1 MLEFVLK
8 YWIEFLFGGVIA
20 IGSYMI
26 MRTLKSFR
34 QERADEKEAFLEGIK
49 DEIRAEFER
58 SNKKETELAE
68 EIKVLKAGLLSIQG
82 RTFKSNCRRLLDPD
96 HDISLEEYEEITKDH
111 DAYNSLGGNHNGD
124 QLYQLVRK
132 KVEDSWAK
140 DKEKKK

>member
-26 MRTLKSFR
+26 KRTLKSFR

-140 DKEKKK
+140 DKV

>member
-26 MRTLKSFR
+26 KRTLKSFR
-34 QERADEKEAFLEGIK
+34 QERADEKEAFLKGIK

-140 DKEKKK
+140 DKV

>member
-26 MRTLKSFR
+26 KRTLKSFR

-49 DEIRAEFER
+49 GEIRAEFER

-132 KVEDSWAK
+132 KVEDSWAI
-140 DKEKKK
+140 DKV

>member
-8 YWIEFLFGGVIA
+8 YWIEFLFGGVIG

-26 MRTLKSFR
+26 KRTLKSFR

-49 DEIRAEFER
+49 GEIRAEFER

-140 DKEKKK
+140 DKV

>member
-26 MRTLKSFR
+26 KRTLKSFR

-82 RTFKSNCRRLLDPD
+82 RTFQSNCRRLLDPD

-132 KVEDSWAK
+132 KVEDSWAQ
-140 DKEKKK
+140 DKV

>member
-26 MRTLKSFR
+26 KRTLKSFR

-49 DEIRAEFER
+49 GEIRAEFER

-111 DAYNSLGGNHNGD
+111 EAYNSLGGNHNGD

-140 DKEKKK
+140 DKV

>member
-26 MRTLKSFR
+26 KRTLKSFR

-49 DEIRAEFER
+49 GEIRAEFER

-140 DKEKKK
+140 DKV

>member
-8 YWIEFLFGGVIA
+8 YWIEFLFGAVIA
-20 IGSYMI
+20 VGSFMI
-26 MRTLKSFR
+26 KRTLKSYR
-34 QERADEKEAFLEGIK
+34 QERADEKESLLEGIK
-49 DEIRAEFER
+49 GEIRAEFER

-82 RTFKSNCRRLLDPD
+82 RTFKNNCRRLLDPD
-96 HDISLEEYEEITKDH
+96 HEISLEEYEEITKDH
-111 DAYNSLGGNHNGD
+111 EAYNSLGGNHNGD

-140 DKEKKK
+140 DKV

>member
-20 IGSYMI
+20 VGSYMI
-26 MRTLKSFR
+26 KRTLKSFR

-49 DEIRAEFER
+49 DKIRAEFER

-140 DKEKKK
+140 DKV

>member
-20 IGSYMI
+20 IGSFMI
-26 MRTLKSFR
+26 KRTLKSFR

-49 DEIRAEFER
+49 GEIRAEFER

-82 RTFKSNCRRLLDPD
+82 RTFKSNCRRLLDQD
-96 HDISLEEYEEITKDH
+96 HEISLEEYEEITKDH
-111 DAYNSLGGNHNGD
+111 EAYNSLGGNHNGD

-140 DKEKKK
+140 DKI

>member
-26 MRTLKSFR
+26 KRTLKSFR
-34 QERADEKEAFLEGIK
+34 QERADEKEAFLKGIK

-82 RTFKSNCRRLLDPD
+82 RTFKSNCRRLLDPG

-140 DKEKKK
+140 DKV

>member
-8 YWIEFLFGGVIA
+8 YWIEFLFGLVIA

-26 MRTLKSFR
+26 KRTLKSFR

-49 DEIRAEFER
+49 DKIRAEFER

-140 DKEKKK
+140 DKV

>member
-1 MLEFVLK
+1 MLDFVLK
-8 YWIEFLFGGVIA
+8 YWIEFLFGSVIA

-26 MRTLKSFR
+26 KRTLKSFR

-111 DAYNSLGGNHNGD
+111 EAYNSLGGNHNGD

-140 DKEKKK
+140 DKV

>member
-8 YWIEFLFGGVIA
+8 YWIEFLFGGVIG

-26 MRTLKSFR
+26 KRTLKSFR

-140 DKEKKK
+140 DKV

>member
-26 MRTLKSFR
+26 KRTLKSFR
-34 QERADEKEAFLEGIK
+34 QERAEEKEAFLEGIK

-140 DKEKKK
+140 DKV